1 MKKPIVVY
9 YKEVVVAHRSCRG
22 VESFFATD
30 SSDRYEV
37 SRHECNGGFLLT
49 KQSWTLQPAEK
60 IMLFSSVVEILPK
73 SVSCLFDEINEP
85 EYLNSLRWGWN
96 SRTMS
101 PLM

>member
-37 SRHECNGGFLLT
+37 SRHECKGGFYSQNSRGLSARRKSYL
-49 KQSWTLQPAEK
+49 
-60 IMLFSSVVEILPK
+60 VV